1 MNWNLR
7 NFIKDYTDELLDG
20 RAAIFAGAG
29 LSVGAG
35 VVSWKE
41 LLRSEAENIGID
53 VDIEH
58 DLVTV
63 AQYIYNESNSRNKIT
78 RLIKQHINSK
88 GELTEN
94 HRLLAQLP
102 IDVYWTTNY
111 DEYIEKSLDQI
122 NKIYDVK
129 KSVQDLSIET
139 KNALTTI
146 YKMHGDI
153 NHAHN
158 AVLIKDDFEIYSR
171 KNELFTLA
179 LKADL
184 ISKTFLFIGFSF
196 DDPNLESILSR
207 VRIMLEGNQRTHY
220 CFLKEVLQTD
230 SEFKQIKDSRERK
243 SKFDYAKNKQYLKI
257 KDLNRYGI
265 KAILVKSYDDIPK
278 ILKRI
283 VELYRS
289 NNIFISGSHADP
301 EDKEFL
307 VNGTPQSFTTNL
319 AKRISQNEFKVTTG
333 FGIGVG
339 SDVINGVLKAMQ
351 NSNSQS
357 LDSSLSMRPFPISIN
372 DKHEREKAFT
382 AYRELILN
390 EPQIAIFVFGNKIEE
405 GELIYAKGVQEE
417 FEIARHKKKFIIPV
431 GVTGYQSKLIWET
444 INSDFNQYY
453 PDSTEFRELFE
464 KLNEANIDENELINV
479 ILNLIKLIR
488 NHIKNYELGV

>member
-1 MNWNLR
+1 MNRALR

-29 LSVGAG
+29 LSVDAG

-53 VDIEH
+53 VDKEH

-88 GELTEN
+88 GELTKN

-111 DEYIEKSLDQI
+111 DEYIEKSLDRI

-139 KNALTTI
+139 KNAVTTI

-179 LKADL
+179 LKSDL
-184 ISKTFLFIGFSF
+184 IAKTFLFIGFSF

-220 CFLKEVLQTD
+220 CFFKEVLETD
-230 SEFKQIKDSRERK
+230 SEFMQIKDLEEKKRK
-243 SKFDYAKNKQYLKI
+243 FEYAQNKQCLKI

-265 KAILVKSYDDIPK
+265 KAILVKSYNDIPK
-278 ILKRI
+278 ILQRI
-283 VELYRS
+283 VQLYRT
-289 NNIFISGSHADP
+289 NNIFISGSHSDL
-301 EDKEFL
+301 ENKEFL
-307 VNGTPQSFTTNL
+307 VDGTPQSFTTNL
-319 AKRISQNEFKVTTG
+319 AETISKEGYKITTG

-339 SDVINGVLKAMQ
+339 SDVINGVLKAIQ

-357 LDSSLSMRPFPISIN
+357 LDSRISMRPFPISIQ
-372 DKHEREKAFT
+372 DKSEREKAYT
-382 AYRELILN
+382 AYRELILD
-390 EPQIAIFVFGNKIEE
+390 EPQIAIFIFGNKIED
-405 GELIYAKGVQEE
+405 GELINAPGVLEE
-417 FEIARHKKKFIIPV
+417 FEIARQYKKFIIPV
-431 GVTGYQSKLIWET
+431 AVTGYQSKLIWEE
-444 INSDFNQYY
+444 IDSDFKKYY
-453 PDSTEFRELFE
+453 PDTVEFRSLFG
-464 KLNEANIDENELINV
+464 KLNAANIGEKELISV
-479 ILNLIKLIR
+479 ISKLI
-488 NHIKNYELGV
+488 NMIKDYIKNSELEV

>member
-1 MNWNLR
+1 MSWNLR

-53 VDIEH
+53 VDKEH

-78 RLIKQHINSK
+78 RLIKHHINSK

-102 IDVYWTTNY
+102 IGVYWTTNY
-111 DEYIEKSLDQI
+111 DEYIEKSLEQI

-139 KNALTTI
+139 KNAVTTI

-153 NHAHN
+153 NQAHN

-179 LKADL
+179 LKSDL

-220 CFLKEVLQTD
+220 CFLKEVLETD
-230 SEFKQIKDSRERK
+230 LEFAQIKDRQERK
-243 SKFDYAKNKQYLKI
+243 NKFEYAKNKQCLKI

-265 KAILVKSYDDIPK
+265 KAILVKSYNDIPK
-278 ILKRI
+278 ILQRI
-283 VELYRS
+283 VESYKS
-289 NNIFISGSHADP
+289 NNIFISGSHAD
-301 EDKEFL
+301 EENNEFL
-307 VNGTPQSFTTNL
+307 VNGTPRSFTTNL
-319 AKRISQNEFKVTTG
+319 AKSISQEDFKITTG
-333 FGIGVG
+333 FGLGVG
-339 SDVINGVLKAMQ
+339 SDVINGVLKAMEK
-351 NSNSQS
+351 SNSQS
-357 LDSSLSMRPFPISIN
+357 LDSRISMRPFPISIQDN
-372 DKHEREKAFT
+372 SEQKKAYT
-382 AYRELILN
+382 SYRELILD
-390 EPQIAIFVFGNKIEE
+390 EPQIAIFIFGNKIEK
-405 GELIYAKGVQEE
+405 GELINAPGVQEE
-417 FEIARHKKKFIIPV
+417 FEIARDKKKFIIPV
-431 GVTGYQSKLIWET
+431 GVTGYQSKLIWEE
-444 INSDFNQYY
+444 IDSEFKKYY
-453 PDSTEFRELFE
+453 PDTVEFKTLFG
-464 KLNEANIDENELINV
+464 KLNEAKIDEKELIDV
-479 ILNLIKLIR
+479 ILKLINMII
-488 NHIKNYELGV
+488 NHIKNSELEV

>member
-230 SEFKQIKDSRERK
+230 SEFKQIKDSQERK

-278 ILKRI
+278 ILQRI
-283 VELYRS
+283 LELYRS
-289 NNIFISGSHADP
+289 NNIFISGSHADV
-301 EDKEFL
+301 EDNEFL
-307 VNGTPQSFTTNL
+307 VNGTPQSFTTSL
-319 AKRISQNEFKVTTG
+319 GKSISQENFKITTG
-333 FGIGVG
+333 FGLGVG

-351 NSNSQS
+351 KSNSQS
-357 LDSSLSMRPFPISIN
+357 LDSRISMRPFPISIQDN
-372 DKHEREKAFT
+372 SEREKAYT
-382 AYRELILN
+382 AYRELILD
-390 EPQIAIFVFGNKIEE
+390 EPQIAIFIFGNKIEK
-405 GELIYAKGVQEE
+405 GELINAPGVQEE
-417 FEIARHKKKFIIPV
+417 FEIARDKKKFIIPV

-444 INSDFNQYY
+444 IDSDFNKYY
-453 PDSTEFRELFE
+453 PDTAEFRRLYE
-464 KLNEANIDENELINV
+464 KLNEAKIDEKKLINV
-479 ILNLIKLIR
+479 ILNLIKLIK
-488 NHIKNYELGV
+488 NHIKNSELEV